1 MDSVITIQDTVIKQQ
16 EKQLMTSREMLL
28 LKESSISLLNLEN
41 LKLQG
46 ELAIIKEQNTKW
58 YQNSYI
64 VGSIGFGIGILIKN
78 LILP

>member
-58 YQNSYI
+58 YRNSYI